1 LALLESEEVNCAGC
15 VDKGHIMDEL
25 GFDYNDSVGWFVHE
39 QEQPYV
45 LVNITHQQA
54 EQIVGGLA
62 EALRRCYIT
71 DELMEESSAKHNV
84 QLSDVLASKL
94 PDPGSTMAGDFG
106 EILCYVYQS
115 TKELPA
121 NAVGVKKWRLK
132 QDRTKPAPKT
142 DVVHFLMPNGSDA
155 CDQDVVFSAEVK
167 VKSTTGKTTPIASA
181 IEDCAKD
188 RTSRLASTLVWLRER
203 AMTES
208 LGDVN
213 IPMLDRFIKLDEH
226 PPASKRFRAIAVICD
241 SLSEEELQQ
250 APDLPHDD
258 YEVVV
263 IVVPNLKD
271 NYEALYRNAHA
282 SVQVQP

>member
-1 LALLESEEVNCAGC
+1 
-15 VDKGHIMDEL
+15 MDEL
-25 GFDYNDSVGWFVHE
+25 GFDYNNSVGWFAHD
-39 QEQPYV
+39 QEHPYA
-45 LVNITHQQA
+45 LVSITHQQA
-54 EQIVGGLA
+54 EQIVDSLA
-62 EALRRCYIT
+62 EAFRRCYIT
-71 DELMEESSAKHNV
+71 DEMMEENSSRLGV

-121 NAVGVKKWRLK
+121 AAVGIKKWRLK

-142 DVVHFLMPNGSDA
+142 DVVHFLMPNGLNASDE
-155 CDQDVVFSAEVK
+155 DVVLSAEVK
-167 VKSTTGKTTPIASA
+167 VKSTPGKSTPITSA

-188 RTSRLASTLVWLRER
+188 RISRLASTLVWLRER

-213 IPMLDRFIKLDEH
+213 VPMLDRFIKLDEH
-226 PPASKRFRAIAVICD
+226 PSFSKRFRAVAVICE
-241 SLSEEELQQ
+241 SLSKEELQA
-250 APDLPHDD
+250 APNLPGDD
-258 YEVVV
+258 YELVV

-271 NYEALYRNAHA
+271 NYEALYRNCHA
-282 SVQVQP
+282 SVQVKP